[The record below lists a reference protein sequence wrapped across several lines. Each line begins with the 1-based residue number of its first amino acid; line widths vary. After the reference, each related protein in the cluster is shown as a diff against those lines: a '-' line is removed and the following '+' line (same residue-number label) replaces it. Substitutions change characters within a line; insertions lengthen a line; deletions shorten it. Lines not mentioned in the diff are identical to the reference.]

1 MARWRKTGGG
11 FLKMEKHVLDTAE
24 IDEVD
29 EIDGEQQL
37 VLVWCDTHQ
46 VYEWH
51 WVDRKRI
58 SR

>member
-1 MARWRKTGGG
+1 
-11 FLKMEKHVLDTAE
+11 MEKHVLDTAE